1 MLGVGEVSVGFL
13 HHVVSEAILK
23 VMPTGF
29 DHICNKVCVKLQN
42 LPGHSQ
48 QVSWIFPISIFKT
61 NIPSFPCPLQLEFGE
76 AEIAHKLC
84 LI

>member
-29 DHICNKVCVKLQN
+29 DHVCNKVCVKLQK

-61 NIPSFPCPLQLEFGE
+61 NIPSFP
-76 AEIAHKLC
+76 ALC
-84 LI
+84 NLNLGKQK